1 MSKTITKNGNIHKF
15 SDSEQTISDTSEII
29 VPKRQFLEGIKHSK
43 FVLDTY
49 KKDVIQYKTE
59 RNTLQLQL
67 KELEKLADKQLT
79 MRKDLEKQNS
89 RLNDEILL
97 LKGKHQTKCDGE
109 IFQTEDINVIN
120 KQIEEEVRRNLEK
133 NKIRIVDQYLENLNK
148 KYELI

>member
-1 MSKTITKNGNIHKF
+1 MSKTITKNGNIHNF

-49 KKDVIQYKTE
+49 KRDVIQYKTE
-59 RNTLQLQL
+59 RDTLQLQL

-79 MRKDLEKQNS
+79 IRKDLEKQNS
-89 RLNDEILL
+89 RLNDELLL
-97 LKGKHQTKCDGE
+97 LKGKHQTKYDGE
-109 IFQTEDINVIN
+109 IFQTEDINLIN

-133 NKIRIVDQYLENLNK
+133 NKLKIVDQYLENLNK

>member
-59 RNTLQLQL
+59 RDTLQLQL